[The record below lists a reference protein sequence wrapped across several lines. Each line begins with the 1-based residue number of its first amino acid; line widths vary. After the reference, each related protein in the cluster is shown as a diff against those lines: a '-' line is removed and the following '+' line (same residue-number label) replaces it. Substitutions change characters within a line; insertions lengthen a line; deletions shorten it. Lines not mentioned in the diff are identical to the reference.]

1 MTESMLLS
9 SDATRNL
16 NTLSQLRQ
24 RNDMARAAIKK
35 YSDRHALM
43 DVAIGGAGFFGL
55 AIPALVA
62 AIAAQAP
69 VIYQPLARELEQI
82 YNANADEETHA
93 IIRENVVIGGIADIA
108 GEFSTEFIVSIA
120 TELLT
125 EAGLGTAAAFIPF
138 IGGVVGAALDYII
151 ATAMTWRVGTMVSI
165 YYQNGGNWVK
175 SRKHTFE
182 LATEMTGGIKFGLAD
197 LASRFTSANRPDMD
211 VDLNQIPRRIPEVF
225 EAQVRNLRPVIS
237 MLMQMGGAGKV
248 REILV
253 ARGVPPMVIDAALAV
268 ATGATASR

>member
-1 MTESMLLS
+1 VTELALLS
-9 SDATRNL
+9 PDATRNL
-16 NTLSQLRQ
+16 NTLSQLGQ
-24 RNDMARAAIKK
+24 RNEMAKVAIKK

-43 DVAIGGAGFFGL
+43 DVAIGAAGFFGL

-82 YNANADEETHA
+82 YNATADEETQA
-93 IIRENVVIGGIADIA
+93 IIRDNVVIGGIADIA
-108 GEFSTEFIVSIA
+108 GEFSTEFMLSIA

-125 EAGLGTAAAFIPF
+125 EAGLGTAVALVPF

-165 YYQNGGNWVK
+165 YYQNGGTWVK
-175 SRKHTFE
+175 DRKNTFK

-197 LASRFTSANRPDMD
+197 LTSRFTSSNRPDMD

-225 EAQVRNLRPVIS
+225 EAQVRNLRPLIS
-237 MLMQMGGAGKV
+237 MLMQLGGSGKV
-248 REILV
+248 REILI
-253 ARGVPPMVIDAALAV
+253 ARGIPPVVIDAALRMA
-268 ATGATASR
+268 A